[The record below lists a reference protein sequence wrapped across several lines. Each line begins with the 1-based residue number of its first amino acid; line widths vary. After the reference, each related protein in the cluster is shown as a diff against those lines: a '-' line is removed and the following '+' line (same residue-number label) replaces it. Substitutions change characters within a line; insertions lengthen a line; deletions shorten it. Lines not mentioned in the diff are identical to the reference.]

1 MGSLVPCTLYHD
13 GYYAAP
19 SGQGFLETSGTLGQ
33 SLHLGHDG
41 RGRQQRTDGRRETVS
56 NPEESSHAHLYELC
70 QILLRCRVQL
80 RRGVGS
86 KRKKKNVAF
95 RIRTKRREKE
105 KNETFV
111 TTFVFYCSVF
121 CNVNETK
128 NSVTA

>member
-1 MGSLVPCTLYHD
+1 METWKIIPNGQPCTLYHD

-19 SGQGFLETSGTLGQ
+19 SRQGFLETSGTLCQ

-56 NPEESSHAHLYELC
+56 NPEESSHARLYE
-70 QILLRCRVQL
+70 QL

-128 NSVTA
+128 NSVTV